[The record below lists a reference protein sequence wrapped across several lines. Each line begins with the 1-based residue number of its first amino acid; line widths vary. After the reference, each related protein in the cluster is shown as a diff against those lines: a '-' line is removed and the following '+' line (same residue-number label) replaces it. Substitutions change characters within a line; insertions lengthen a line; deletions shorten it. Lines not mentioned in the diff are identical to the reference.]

1 VLNNR
6 FEDLKRYNLAE
17 IFDPT
22 PKEVVPAPKVNVS
35 TSVATPQE
43 DAAAKV
49 PTASSDQDRQMV
61 EQPPAEAAAVM
72 DLS

>member
-22 PKEVVPAPKVNVS
+22 PKEAVPARTDDIS
-35 TSVATPQE
+35 TSVANSQGHAIAE
-43 DAAAKV
+43 V
-49 PTASSDQDRQMV
+49 PRESADQDGQVV
-61 EQPPAEAAAVM
+61 EQPPAAAAAVM